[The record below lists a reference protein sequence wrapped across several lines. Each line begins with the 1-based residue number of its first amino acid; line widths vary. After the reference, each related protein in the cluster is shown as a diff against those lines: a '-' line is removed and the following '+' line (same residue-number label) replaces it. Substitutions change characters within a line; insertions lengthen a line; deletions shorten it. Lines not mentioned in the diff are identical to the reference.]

1 MIFSPIS
8 EFSDKSLF
16 EELIQ
21 VYIKIATS
29 YAAIS
34 NLAIPSAPDRV
45 IRGNLKNEL
54 FDIGIARSDSDICDL
69 ARFLGKTLYAQ
80 FIDAVNFVINN
91 RSCIGHGLDNLNNK
105 RRAQLQ
111 TLEYKSGK
119 PTVADFFAGAGG
131 LSKGF
136 SNAGYR
142 IAFANDFQSV
152 CVSTYRYNH
161 PELPANH
168 VSNEDIRKIVDQLD
182 DYLSEPIDIVIGG
195 PPCQGFSPAN
205 QQPIIDDPRNEL
217 YKYYLKAV
225 RKILPKFVLMENVR
239 GMMSVADQVC
249 KDFES
254 INVSRGRQRFTY
266 KVAYRLLNALD
277 FGVAQNRERLIYIA
291 VRSDVQSG
299 RRVTPEKIFAE
310 IEKNYHCSSPFL
322 LSDALEGIRPLSAP
336 RIKNQNE
343 VDSEE
348 WGSKIE
354 PNRFHG
360 NENAYL
366 RKINGGRIIPLMF
379 NHRARYLSDVNFD
392 IYRLLNQGDDA
403 TDEKIARIM
412 PYAHRNHCFKDKYF
426 KLFADRPSRTITA
439 HLKMDCHS
447 HIHPFQI
454 RALTPREAARCQSFP
469 DDYLFLGAYLKTYM
483 EIGNAVPV
491 LMAEGIARTLKR
503 FL

>member
-1 MIFSPIS
+1 MIFSPVS
-8 EFSDKSLF
+8 EFSDKPLF

-21 VYIKIATS
+21 VYVKIVSS
-29 YAAIS
+29 YAAIHHS
-34 NLAIPSAPDRV
+34 AIPSVPDRV
-45 IRGNLKNEL
+45 IGGQLKKEL
-54 FDIGIARSDSDICDL
+54 FDIGLARNNSDICDF
-69 ARFLGKTLYAQ
+69 AHVLGKPLYTQ
-80 FIDAVNFVINN
+80 FIDAVAFAISN

-111 TLEYKSGK
+111 KQEYKSGK
-119 PTVADFFAGAGG
+119 PTVVDFFAGAGG

-161 PELPANH
+161 PELPVNH
-168 VSNEDIRKIVDQLD
+168 VSNEDIRKIVDHLD
-182 DYLSEPIDIVIGG
+182 DYISEPIDIVIGG

-217 YKYYLKAV
+217 YKYYLKAIK
-225 RKILPKFVLMENVR
+225 KILPKYVLMENVR
-239 GMMSVADQVC
+239 GMLSVADEVC
-249 KDFES
+249 KDFAA
-254 INVSRGRQRFTY
+254 IKVSSGGQRFTY
-266 KVAYRLLNALD
+266 NVAYRLFNALD

-291 VRSDVQSG
+291 VRSDVQDSK
-299 RRVTPEKIFAE
+299 RVTPEMIFSE
-310 IEKNYHCSSPFL
+310 IQKHYRCSSPFL
-322 LSDALEGIRPLSAP
+322 LRDALEGIRPLNAP
-336 RIKNQNE
+336 RIKNKNE
-343 VDSEE
+343 VDCEE

-354 PNRFHG
+354 PNRFRG
-360 NENAYL
+360 DENAYL
-366 RKINGGRIIPLMF
+366 RKINGGRVIPLLF
-379 NHRARYLSDVNFD
+379 NHRARYLSDVNYE

-491 LMAEGIARTLKR
+491 LMAEGIARTLRR